1 MKSSDQ
7 SQTTLSA
14 ALLIYL
20 VFVVFIITLIPFNFR
35 LPQRIQIAW
44 IANLPD
50 IITNILLF
58 IPIGF
63 LFRLIRRNRKDPFFL
78 LSFAF
83 GVLLSIII
91 EIAQIFVPTRYT
103 QPMDVVTN
111 GSGAWLGAFLFK
123 ILEKK
128 IEGDYEARVFD
139 LELPLMNLM
148 YLFVPLLW
156 LNGLSM
162 GNDSGRLVLVLIL
175 GLLGSI
181 VLVSIYTYRFK
192 FKEKLSPNKLS
203 LMALSWFVI
212 GAIPSLFIF
221 PLQVMALALLICV
234 IVQISTRFFKK
245 KNIEERRFEHL
256 TLKRLLPVYV
266 VYLLLLTFWPTTFA
280 LSEPGLSSQGLT
292 FDERIVL
299 TFRFVEFIAAYTL
312 LGYMIAEMRGRKL
325 EPHWYTF
332 GLVFIIAFG
341 SATVIELI
349 GAYPSILS
357 INIPQIILI
366 TSTSLYGAVI
376 YRLQLTEIQRL

>member
-7 SQTTLSA
+7 PQTTLSA

-35 LPQRIQIAW
+35 LPHRIQIAW

-63 LFRLIRRNRKDPFFL
+63 LFRLSRRNHKDPFL
-78 LSFAF
+78 LLTLAF
-83 GVLLSIII
+83 GVLLSVII
-91 EIAQIFVPTRYT
+91 ETAQIFVPARYT
-103 QPMDVVTN
+103 QPMDLVTN

-123 ILEKK
+123 TLEKK
-128 IEGDYEARVFD
+128 IKEGYEERVFD

-148 YLFVPLLW
+148 YLLVPLLW

-162 GNDSGRLVLVLIL
+162 GNDSGRLVLVLLL
-175 GLLGSI
+175 GLLGSFI
-181 VLVSIYTYRFK
+181 LVSIYTYRFK
-192 FKEKLSPNKLS
+192 FKEKLSPTKLS
-203 LMALSWFVI
+203 LMTLSWFLF
-212 GAIPSLFIF
+212 GATPSLFIF
-221 PLQVMALALLICV
+221 PLEVIVLALMIFV
-234 IVQISTRFFKK
+234 IVQISARFFTRKSTA
-245 KNIEERRFEHL
+245 ERRFELL
-256 TLKRLLPVYV
+256 TLKRLLPVYA
-266 VYLLLLTFWPTTFA
+266 VYLLLLTIWPTTFA
-280 LSEPGLSSQGLT
+280 LSEPGLSFQGLA

-299 TFRFVEFIAAYTL
+299 TFRFVEFIAAFTL
-312 LGYMIAEMRGRKL
+312 LGYMIAEMRGRKP

-332 GLVFIIAFG
+332 GLVIIIAFA

-349 GAYPSILS
+349 NAYPSILTL
-357 INIPQIILI
+357 NIPQIILV

-376 YRLQLTEIQRL
+376 YRLQLTEIHRL